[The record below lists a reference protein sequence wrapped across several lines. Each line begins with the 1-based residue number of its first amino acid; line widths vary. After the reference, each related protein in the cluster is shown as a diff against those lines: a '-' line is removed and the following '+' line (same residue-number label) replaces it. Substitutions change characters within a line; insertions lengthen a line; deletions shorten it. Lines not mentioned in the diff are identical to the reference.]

1 MCIPKI
7 GNGLRVWHSIWLAG
21 KAPLACSYQHSNL
34 PGPTRL
40 SCVKANSIHGPLL
53 QGLHLHWRLLS
64 TYTPIEEIPALIR
77 TTLATS
83 LVPYPPIAALCIVA
97 YTPFARTKPRKLI
110 VLDALESRNSCQT
123 QERIDNTG
131 FERTRIRSTSAEA
144 KRRRDWPRDYLW
156 LKYNDAVCKVKE

>member
-110 VLDALESRNSCQT
+110 VLDALESGSGPRLPKP
-123 QERIDNTG
+123 
-131 FERTRIRSTSAEA
+131 SAEEIGLVIISGLSTMTLFA
-144 KRRRDWPRDYLW
+144 R
-156 LKYNDAVCKVKE
+156 